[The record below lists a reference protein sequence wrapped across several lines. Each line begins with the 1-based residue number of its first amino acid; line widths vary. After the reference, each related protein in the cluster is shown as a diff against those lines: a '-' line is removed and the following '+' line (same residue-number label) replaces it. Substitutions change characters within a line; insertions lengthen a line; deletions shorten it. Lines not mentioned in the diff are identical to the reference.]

1 MAWLIQEVPD
11 PKESVGCGSIIL
23 TIIGAIII
31 IWAISSSDK
40 SESHDTDSPSIP
52 IEPKTEQVQQPD
64 VKKSVSP
71 TSQTNLPLKAN
82 PAAAPANTAKP
93 QIKATVS
100 PTKKSPTQNNTTK
113 NTPNTPTTISNQV
126 KSTSAQIEADT
137 SALTEKERRKA
148 ERQAKKEA
156 KRKEKAK
163 KNN

>member
-52 IEPKTEQVQQPD
+52 IEPKTEQVQQSD

-100 PTKKSPTQNNTTK
+100 PTKKVPHR
-113 NTPNTPTTISNQV
+113 TILRRTLRIHLQPLANKLNQHPHRS
-126 KSTSAQIEADT
+126 KPIHP
-137 SALTEKERRKA
+137 L
-148 ERQAKKEA
+148 
-156 KRKEKAK
+156 
-163 KNN
+163 